1 MLNIATFCQYIIMDN
16 GKWQEKQSEAIAANS
31 QENIQDIERAVG
43 IKSRIQGKGY
53 QSDWILHQNQPT

>member
-1 MLNIATFCQYIIMDN
+1 MDN

-53 QSDWILHQNQPT
+53 QSD